1 MMKQSLQAG
10 ILPTEVS
17 EPDYLLKI
25 ILVGDSGVG
34 KTNILGQFVR
44 NEFNP
49 ESKTT
54 IGVEFATRTVQIDDK
69 IVKAQI
75 WDTAGQE
82 RYHAVTSAYYKGAS
96 GAMLVYDITNSIS
109 FNSVR
114 KWLKGIH
121 DNADRKV
128 CIMLIGNKCDLN
140 NLRSITT
147 EESRNLAQNE
157 NLLFLETSALSAE
170 NIQEA
175 FSVLISTIIEQTIST
190 SVGTSKNGSQKPT
203 VTKGG
208 VKISRSND
216 DTKCCKT

>member
-1 MMKQSLQAG
+1 MLRQSLQAG
-10 ILPTEVS
+10 ILPTEAS

-54 IGVEFATRTVQIDDK
+54 IGVEFATRTVQINNK
-69 IVKAQI
+69 IIKAQI

-82 RYHAVTSAYYKGAS
+82 RYRAVTSAYYKGAS

-114 KWLKGIH
+114 KWLKEIR
-121 DNADRKV
+121 DNSDRKV
-128 CIMLIGNKCDLN
+128 CIMLIGNKSDLQ
-140 NLRSITT
+140 NLRSIST

-175 FSVLISTIIEQTIST
+175 FTVLISTIVEQTIST
-190 SVGTSKNGSQKPT
+190 GVASSKNSSQKQS

-208 VKISRSND
+208 VKISKSND
-216 DTKCCKT
+216 NSKCCKT

>member
-1 MMKQSLQAG
+1 MKQSLKTG

-54 IGVEFATRTVQIDDK
+54 IGVEFATRTVQIDGK
-69 IVKAQI
+69 IIKAQI

-82 RYHAVTSAYYKGAS
+82 RYRAVTSAYYKGAS

-114 KWLKGIH
+114 KWLKEIR
-121 DNADRKV
+121 DNADRQV
-128 CIMLIGNKCDLN
+128 CIMLIGNKRDLD

-147 EESRNLAQNE
+147 EESRNLAQSE

-175 FSVLISTIIEQTIST
+175 FTVLISTILEQTIS
-190 SVGTSKNGSQKPT
+190 SDASLSKNNSKKQDPSK
-203 VTKGG
+203 KG
-208 VKISRSND
+208 VKISKSD
-216 DTKCCKT
+216 DENKCCKT